1 MNFKERKRDTISQEF
16 KNEFYKLDYIH
27 NYILN
32 IMNHIPKYVYGKP
45 KQSKRLIKE
54 YMLKNKY
61 DEYFTEEINNDFCE
75 GFGCAV
81 DLIFNEF
88 LSDIHEK
95 YELLK
100 RERMH
105 EHSN

>member
-1 MNFKERKRDTISQEF
+1 
-16 KNEFYKLDYIH
+16 
-27 NYILN
+27 
-32 IMNHIPKYVYGKP
+32 MNHIPRYVYGKP

-54 YMLKNKY
+54 YMLKNEY

-88 LSDIHEK
+88 LNDIHK
-95 YELLK
+95 KIWPIKKCKIRREL
-100 RERMH
+100 
-105 EHSN
+105 

>member
-1 MNFKERKRDTISQEF
+1 MNFKERKRDAISQEF
-16 KNEFYKLDYIH
+16 ENEF
-27 NYILN
+27 

-54 YMLKNKY
+54 YMLKNEY

-88 LSDIHEK
+88 LNDIHEK
-95 YELLK
+95 HELLK
-100 RERMH
+100 TRE
-105 EHSN
+105 NT